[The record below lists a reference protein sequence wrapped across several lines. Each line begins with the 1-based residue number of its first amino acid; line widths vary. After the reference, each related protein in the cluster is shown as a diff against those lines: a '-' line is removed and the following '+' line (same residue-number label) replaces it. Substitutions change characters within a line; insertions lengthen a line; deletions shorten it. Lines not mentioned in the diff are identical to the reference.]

1 MSRSDWQEEVLL
13 SIPFHDCDMME
24 VAWHGHYAKY
34 FELARCALLEQ
45 FDYNYPQ
52 MRDSGYAWPVIE
64 LQIRYARPLGFNQ
77 RIRVQ
82 ARLVEYEHRLK
93 IRYEVR
99 DADSG
104 ERLTR
109 GHTVQVA
116 VDMHSR
122 EMCFVSPPVLLRKL
136 GVESC

>member
-1 MSRSDWQEEVLL
+1 MSRPELRAEITL

-45 FDYNYPQ
+45 IDYNYPQ

-64 LQIRYARPLGFNQ
+64 LQVRYARPLRFDQ
-77 RIRVQ
+77 RIRVS
-82 ARLVEYEHRLK
+82 ATLKEYEHRLK
-93 IRYEVR
+93 IAYQVR
-99 DADSG
+99 DAVSG

-109 GHTVQVA
+109 GHTIQVA
-116 VDMHSR
+116 VDMRTR
-122 EMCFVSPPVLLRKL
+122 EMCFASPPVLLEKL
-136 GVESC
+136 GEDC